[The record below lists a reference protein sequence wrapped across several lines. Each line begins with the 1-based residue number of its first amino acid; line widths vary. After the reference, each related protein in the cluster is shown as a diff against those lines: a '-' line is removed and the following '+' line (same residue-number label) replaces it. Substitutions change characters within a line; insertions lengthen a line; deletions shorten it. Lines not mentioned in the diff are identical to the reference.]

1 VEALEDEMRSL
12 ADEFKTFLFRGNL
25 VELAVAVVI
34 GLAFTAVVTAV
45 VEDIV
50 TPLIAAIFGKPDFS
64 ALTFTING
72 SVFKYGDFINKVIN
86 FVTVAAV
93 IFFLIIKPMNV
104 LMARMRKEPP
114 PDDSLRKCPACTEA
128 ISSAARRCKYCTTE
142 VEPTLA
148 TA

>member
-1 VEALEDEMRSL
+1 MRSL

-45 VEDIV
+45 VEDLV

-128 ISSAARRCKYCTTE
+128 ISALARRCKFCTTE
-142 VEPTLA
+142 VEPTKA
-148 TA
+148 A